1 MKRPSTTASAALVL
15 HDVLDA
21 HGSPAAYGLRELGR
35 ELLDEHLSEDL
46 DLDGAEAWEETT
58 ASFSLLAAVRGGDG
72 ARSARARTR
81 ADRAARLELAELFV
95 REQPERRVTVLEEP
109 AELEVLRRR
118 HAPHPRIDHAPL
130 PGDEECGSHGAP
142 QESFD
147 AVVLAMELTPRTD
160 ERAQRL
166 LDAHRRTISRA
177 PGHERVRAGLLPQR
191 GLERAALHGAPRG
204 RDRPHRLSTGPP
216 RIADVPGHRR
226 DQRPETRD
234 QRPETRDQRPSPAT
248 G

>member
-1 MKRPSTTASAALVL
+1 MEVTGYLKRPSTTASAALVL

-21 HGSPAAYGLRELGR
+21 HGSPAVYGLRELGR
-35 ELLDEHLSEDL
+35 ELLYEHLSEDL

-147 AVVLAMELTPRTD
+147 AVVLAMELTPARTSVRSGCWTRTD
-160 ERAQRL
+160 GRFREL
-166 LDAHRRTISRA
+166 LATNGCEVVSCRNVGWSGQLYT
-177 PGHERVRAGLLPQR
+177 GHPAG
-191 GLERAALHGAPRG
+191 
-204 RDRPHRLSTGPP
+204 
-216 RIADVPGHRR
+216 
-226 DQRPETRD
+226 
-234 QRPETRDQRPSPAT
+234 AT
-248 G
+248 GRTG

>member
-1 MKRPSTTASAALVL
+1 MEVTGYLKRPSTTASAALVL

-35 ELLDEHLSEDL
+35 ELFDEHLSEDL

-147 AVVLAMELTPRTD
+147 AVVLAMELTPPHG
-160 ERAQRL
+160 RAC
-166 LDAHRRTISRA
+166 AAAAGRA
-177 PGHERVRAGLLPQR
+177 PTDDFASSW
-191 GLERAALHGAPRG
+191 PR
-204 RDRPHRLSTGPP
+204 TG
-216 RIADVPGHRR
+216 
-226 DQRPETRD
+226 TRW
-234 QRPETRDQRPSPAT
+234 SPAAT
-248 G
+248 WAGAGSSTRGTPRARPAAPAEHRTSPDR